1 MKEFLRGLPPVWHMG
16 ECLDNARASG
26 LFSALSQRLGEP
38 LKRLPFAFSSPE
50 WSNEKGLCAALAFR
64 LLGLNSYHCVHAPVQ
79 GSVNV
84 ERFMATGTKEILG
97 SEMKV
102 DTDAGKLAAE
112 IIKDIEDRRRELGW
126 N

>member
-1 MKEFLRGLPPVWHMG
+1 M
-16 ECLDNARASG
+16 
-26 LFSALSQRLGEP
+26 
-38 LKRLPFAFSSPE
+38 
-50 WSNEKGLCAALAFR
+50 
-64 LLGLNSYHCVHAPVQ
+64 
-79 GSVNV
+79 NV
-84 ERFMATGTKEILG
+84 ERFMATGTEDVLG